1 MESNHSNQNSNQ
13 SPPRFYWIRLSL
25 VYLLIPLILFLCSFD
40 QNWWQAWVYA
50 VLIVVVGVGGRYW
63 AERKHPGLMAER
75 MNFDKS
81 PGVKSWDKVLALLVS
96 VSVGF
101 PLVIVAGLDH
111 RYGWSPAF
119 PLWLNII
126 GLLLAAAGY
135 ALVVWALVEN
145 RFFSSAVRIQTD
157 RGHVVCDTGP
167 YRMIRHPG
175 YAGNIIP
182 LAGIVLAFSS
192 FWTIIPAAIASIL
205 ILIRTVLEDRTLKD
219 ELPGYKEYAQKV
231 RYRLFPGIW

>member
-1 MESNHSNQNSNQ
+1 
-13 SPPRFYWIRLSL
+13 
-25 VYLLIPLILFLCSFD
+25 
-40 QNWWQAWVYA
+40 
-50 VLIVVVGVGGRYW
+50 
-63 AERKHPGLMAER
+63 MAER

-81 PGVKSWDKVLALLVS
+81 PGVKSWDKVLAPLVS

-135 ALVVWALVEN
+135 ALAVWALVEN